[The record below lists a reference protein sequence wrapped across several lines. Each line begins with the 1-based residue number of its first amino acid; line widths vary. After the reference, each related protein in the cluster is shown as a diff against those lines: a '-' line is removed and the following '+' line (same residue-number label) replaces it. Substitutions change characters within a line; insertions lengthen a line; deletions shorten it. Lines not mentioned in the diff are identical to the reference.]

1 MSWAVDACGQ
11 RFVEH
16 GIRKTSLRFIL
27 NSVPFHNVPGLLFA
41 CAFCLR
47 CAISWAHGRVGGIF
61 YPKLCS
67 LKLKKWYWSV
77 GSGSALI
84 LVGWIRTQEGKNDL
98 ENRKKFRN
106 FMFYSAGCSLLK
118 AEGFLD
124 VLCGGLGISKLQF
137 LILKNISF
145 FSAVI
150 FFLQYLVIKSMDLDP
165 DPDLDPHWPKMLC
178 PDLYW
183 NQCGSEYCLWY
194 MMTLPVCIE
203 GWLPC

>member
-1 MSWAVDACGQ
+1 
-11 RFVEH
+11 
-16 GIRKTSLRFIL
+16 
-27 NSVPFHNVPGLLFA
+27 
-41 CAFCLR
+41 
-47 CAISWAHGRVGGIF
+47 
-61 YPKLCS
+61 
-67 LKLKKWYWSV
+67 V

-165 DPDLDPHWPKMLC
+165 DPDLDPH
-178 PDLYW
+178 
-183 NQCGSEYCLWY
+183 
-194 MMTLPVCIE
+194 
-203 GWLPC
+203 